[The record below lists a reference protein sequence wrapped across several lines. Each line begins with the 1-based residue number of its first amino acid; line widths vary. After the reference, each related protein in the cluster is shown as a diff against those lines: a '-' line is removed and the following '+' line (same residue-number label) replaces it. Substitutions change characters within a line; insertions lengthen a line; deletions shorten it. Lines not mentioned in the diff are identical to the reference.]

1 MAGESKMWAIRCP
14 GGPSKIV
21 KSDKAI
27 SESTAK
33 DAYLGS
39 FAKKRTKAL
48 EDLETPWP
56 LCKPVDETEIAK
68 DYANLELESQVTGKT
83 PRIVEVSGAKRGK

>member
-1 MAGESKMWAIRCP
+1 MAGASKMWAIRCP

-21 KSDKAI
+21 KADRPI

-33 DAYLGS
+33 EAYLES
-39 FAKKRTKAL
+39 FSFRRTKAN

-56 LCKPVDETEIAK
+56 LCKPVDETEVAK
-68 DYANLELESQVTGKT
+68 DYADLQLESQVTGKT
-83 PRIVEVSGAKRGK
+83 PRIVEFSGAKRGK